1 MPIISIIIPI
11 YNSES
16 YLRRC
21 LDSIICQDFQDC
33 EIILIDD
40 GSTDGSATMCQHY
53 SSKYDNIIFIHKEN
67 GGVSSARNAGLDIA
81 QGDYIC
87 FIDSDD
93 WVEST
98 YLQTLRSY
106 VKNENSIDILFFS
119 MFLCSSDK
127 KEIIS
132 LSNSICKNRQAV
144 ENEIYALRYAGER
157 DVFGWT
163 WDKIFKADIIRKWH
177 IRFHEDVSFREDEL
191 FTFEFCRHIMSL
203 QTIDLPLYNYRI
215 SNSGLTIKGM
225 RPTDYLPSSISLE
238 NTIPYFKHEGIR
250 ENMLHSI
257 TSYRALHIYKQCS
270 ISQVKIALKEY
281 QQLTLRHPQP
291 GRRCPIQHLTQY
303 LKKGFL
309 FAYLYCL
316 LRKI

>member
-1 MPIISIIIPI
+1 
-11 YNSES
+11 
-16 YLRRC
+16 
-21 LDSIICQDFQDC
+21 
-33 EIILIDD
+33 
-40 GSTDGSATMCQHY
+40 
-53 SSKYDNIIFIHKEN
+53 
-67 GGVSSARNAGLDIA
+67 
-81 QGDYIC
+81 
-87 FIDSDD
+87 
-93 WVEST
+93 
-98 YLQTLRSY
+98 
-106 VKNENSIDILFFS
+106 
-119 MFLCSSDK
+119 MFLYSSDK

-144 ENEIYALRYAGER
+144 ENEIYTLRYAGER

-177 IRFHEDVSFREDEL
+177 IRFLEDVGFREDEL

-238 NTIPYFKHEGIR
+238 NSLSYFKHEGIR

-270 ISQVKIALKEY
+270 ISQIKIALKEY
-281 QQLTLRHPQP
+281 KQLTIRHPQS
-291 GRRCPIQHLTQY
+291 GTRCPIQHLTLY
-303 LKKGFL
+303 LRKGFI

-316 LRKI
+316 IRKL